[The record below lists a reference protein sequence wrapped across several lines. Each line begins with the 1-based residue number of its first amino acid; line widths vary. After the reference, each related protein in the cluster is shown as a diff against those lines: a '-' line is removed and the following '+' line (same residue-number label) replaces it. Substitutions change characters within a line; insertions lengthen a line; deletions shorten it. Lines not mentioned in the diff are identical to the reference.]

1 MEVAG
6 PHEEWIRPE
15 AATAA
20 QISAVHT
27 GDHLERV
34 RREGVSAGFDD
45 HEEDWGGTLR
55 TRDYREIGRR
65 VLESAV
71 RRGGGCFAIMEG
83 GYNHRV
89 LGNSVMAFL
98 EGLGGG

>member
-1 MEVAG
+1 MEAVVEVAG

-71 RRGGGCFAIMEG
+71 RRGEVASPSWKGAIIIA
-83 GYNHRV
+83 
-89 LGNSVMAFL
+89 S
-98 EGLGGG
+98 